1 MQTNLMTPL
10 QYICNALRKTR
21 EEKIKYLTDNYI
33 IIFIYKKFTYYFINV
48 KKLHYSEIYMNWSFY
63 MFIDLTN
70 QYIIQNPTKANTLY
84 QSINKNDFHQ
94 YFCEFDTFID
104 DLMKYYEE
112 PILTKEQVNELM
124 S

>member
-1 MQTNLMTPL
+1 MQTNQMTPL

-21 EEKIKYLTDNYI
+21 QEKIKYLTDNYI

-70 QYIIQNPTKANTLY
+70 EYIIQNPTKANTLY

-94 YFCEFDTFID
+94 YFREFDTFID
-104 DLMKYYEE
+104 DVMKYYEE